1 MAKAPRERGG
11 TNIRFDCKKACGDC
25 SWSRIDPITKKPA
38 YEPVEGWKAIKVPYI
53 VGGSSSIGETYYIT
67 ECPEFEAD
75 DEYVDPF
82 FIKHCVLCGELFQNG
97 EPSKRKYCY
106 KCVPLGYARNI
117 ETGRIYKHT
126 WHRRKEEGAKEK
138 GDIDD

>member
-1 MAKAPRERGG
+1 M
-11 TNIRFDCKKACGDC
+11 
-25 SWSRIDPITKKPA
+25 
-38 YEPVEGWKAIKVPYI
+38 PYI

-97 EPSKRKYCY
+97 ESRQRKYCY
-106 KCVPLGYARNI
+106 NCVPLGYARNI
-117 ETGRIYKHT
+117 NTGCIYKHT
-126 WHRRKEEGAKEK
+126 WHRQKEEGAKEK